1 MKELKINNLRIYE
14 AVRSVPQA
22 AQKVIQAGRL
32 KGMTDVNPM
41 WRIKVLTET
50 FGLCGFGWRYE
61 IVRQW
66 LEGLGDQV
74 EVKAFCN
81 INLYVKIDGEWSE
94 PIPGTGGSSFIT
106 MERSGTYVNDE
117 CYKMALT
124 DAISVAAKALG
135 VGADVYFAKDINT
148 TKYAQQQAPTA
159 APDAAA
165 GMRLSAALADVANAK
180 SVGELQVV
188 WSAHKDLQMVSEFKH
203 AVTARKKA
211 LQS

>member
-148 TKYAQQQAPTA
+148 TKYAQQVAPVA
-159 APDAAA
+159 APSTTP
-165 GMRLSAALADVANAK
+165 SAILAEVANAK
-180 SVGELQVV
+180 DVAALQAVWNAHKELQ
-188 WSAHKDLQMVSEFKH
+188 SVSEFKH
-203 AVTARKKA
+203 AVSARKKA